1 MEHGPN
7 CGGQLKIIAAILEQP
22 LIERIL
28 THLCLCR
35 PGRRRARQPVGPQLQ
50 AA

>member
-1 MEHGPN
+1 MAHCPN

-22 LIERIL
+22 VIEK
-28 THLCLCR
+28 HHA
-35 PGRRRARQPVGPQLQ
+35 PGFAGQSAHAGAWLQ